1 MMPIFWRVL
10 LVFGLFGVVAHGAAA
25 QDMLR
30 PAAVVND
37 EVISMLDL
45 EMRVRLALLSTGRS
59 DTPEVRQRIVSRV
72 MRGLIDE
79 RLQAQEAE
87 RLDIKVTEDQVS
99 GAVANVASQN
109 QMTAD
114 GFIGIL
120 ERRGILPQA
129 FLDQIRAQL
138 TWQALIARRLR
149 PSVRVTDDEVDDLV
163 ARIATNQGRV
173 QSRVS
178 EIFLGVDTAGD
189 DDEVRQ
195 SAQRLFEE
203 LRAGVEFAALAQE
216 FSESATASS
225 GGDLGWVQEGQLDEE
240 LARAVSAMRPGD
252 LSPPIRTLGG
262 YHIIWLRQQ
271 REVSVGDVFID
282 LKQIFFALPQD
293 APSDKRQEA
302 ERQAASVRERI
313 SGCDGVEALA
323 GDVGSAGSGDLGTVN
338 LRDLPPAVREAV
350 RSLGIG
356 QPSEPVAVSGG
367 LSVLIVCDRT
377 DTEIDR
383 EQIRQQLAN
392 ERLNLLSRRYMR
404 DLRRSANV
412 DIRI

>member
-1 MMPIFWRVL
+1 MMPTIWRIL
-10 LVFGLFGVVAHGAAA
+10 LVFGLFAVVAQGATA

-59 DTPEVRQRIVSRV
+59 DTPEIRQRIVSRV

-87 RLDIKVTEDQVS
+87 RLDITVTDAQIS
-99 GAVANVASQN
+99 GAVEDLANQN

-120 ERRGILPQA
+120 ERRGVLPQA
-129 FLDQIRAQL
+129 FKDQIRAQL
-138 TWQALIARRLR
+138 TWQALVARRLR
-149 PSVRVTDDEVDDLV
+149 PSVRVTDDEVDEV
-163 ARIATNQGRV
+163 VSRITTNQGRV

-189 DDEVRQ
+189 EDEVKQ

-203 LRAGVEFAALAQE
+203 LRAGVDFAALAQE

-225 GGDLGWVQEGQLDEE
+225 GGDLGWVQDGQLDEE
-240 LARAVSAMRPGD
+240 LDRALSAMRPGE

-262 YHIIWLRQQ
+262 YHIIWLRQRRQ
-271 REVSVGDVFID
+271 VSVGDVFVD
-282 LKQIFFALPQD
+282 LKQIFFALPSD
-293 APSDKRQEA
+293 APPDKRQDT
-302 ERQAASVRERI
+302 ERQAASVRQQI
-313 SGCDGVEALA
+313 NGCDGVEELA
-323 GDVGSAGSGDLGTVN
+323 GNVGSAGSGDLGTVK
-338 LRDLPPAVREAV
+338 LRDLPPAIRDAV
-350 RSLGIG
+350 GSLDIG
-356 QPSEPVAVSGG
+356 QPSEPVSVSGG

-383 EQIRQQLAN
+383 EQIKQQLVN